1 MIRGR
6 KPKPTQ
12 LKVITGNPGGRPL
25 NKFEIAPPM
34 SKSPPKPP
42 AHLLP
47 EGKAEWKRL
56 APTLTL
62 LGVLSEL
69 DAAPF
74 AAYCQAYARWMQAE
88 RLLAK
93 LAEQDPAGMGAMLI
107 KTRGGGVMPNPLVW
121 VARNAAND
129 MVRYAAEFGFTPSA
143 RSRIQFATPTSSP
156 ESRLQYNYFND

>member
-12 LKVITGNPGGRPL
+12 LKVVTGNPGGRPL
-25 NKFEIAPPM
+25 NQFEITPPM
-34 SKSPPKPP
+34 SKSPLKPP

-47 EGKAEWKRL
+47 EGKAEWRRL

-62 LGVLSEL
+62 LGVLS
-69 DAAPF
+69 DFDSSPF
-74 AAYCQAYARWMQAE
+74 AAYCQAYARWIHAE

-107 KTRGGGVMPNPLVW
+107 KTRGGGVTPNPLIW

-143 RSRIQFATPTSSP
+143 RSRIQFPAPPTSSGNG
-156 ESRLQYNYFND
+156 LKYNYFND